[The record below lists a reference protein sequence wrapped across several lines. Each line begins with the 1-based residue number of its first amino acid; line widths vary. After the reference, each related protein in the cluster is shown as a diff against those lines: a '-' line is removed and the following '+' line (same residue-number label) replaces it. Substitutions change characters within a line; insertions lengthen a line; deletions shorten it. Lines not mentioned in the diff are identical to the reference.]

1 MVSLYHL
8 KYSTFLYINS
18 RNVKIF
24 GHKFNCRIKLTSD
37 ISLGNQKGSAI
48 AILQTGLVHTRRL
61 QLYLIR
67 ILYISGQGKAQG
79 ILAACK
85 MHVSCGMN
93 KQH

>member
-48 AILQTGLVHTRRL
+48 AILHNRFGTYPPSAAVLNTYP
-61 QLYLIR
+61 LYKWSR
-67 ILYISGQGKAQG
+67 KGPRDFGS
-79 ILAACK
+79 
-85 MHVSCGMN
+85 M
-93 KQH
+93 